1 MSKYEVE
8 VKSMVGTLDN
18 KIFKKMAKKGDI
30 TATKIIDIMG
40 KVVTITGYSECEIE
54 TEDKEFSI
62 LYVNTNEFGI
72 VSAGSEIFKE
82 SVEDYFGEVECFRI
96 KSIKT
101 KKGNTYKAV
110 PILSY
115 ASGIEKNKTE
125 VEETETEA
133 EETETEADELPF

>member
-8 VKSMVGTLDN
+8 VKSMEGTLDN
-18 KIFKKMAKKGDI
+18 KTFEKMAKKGDI
-30 TATKIIDIMG
+30 TATKIAEIME
-40 KVVTITGYSECEIE
+40 KEVTITGYSECEIE
-54 TEDKEFSI
+54 TQDKKFNI
-62 LYVNTNEFGI
+62 LYVNTKEFGI

-82 SVEDYFGEVECFRI
+82 SVEDYFGEVERFKI

-115 ASGIEKNKTE
+115 RAEENKTE
-125 VEETETEA
+125 PEENKTEP
-133 EETETEADELPF
+133 EEKKPEDELPF

>member
-8 VKSMVGTLDN
+8 VKSMIGTLDN
-18 KIFKKMAKKGDI
+18 KTFEKMAKKGDI
-30 TATKIIDIMG
+30 TATKIVDIMG

-54 TEDKEFSI
+54 TQDKKFSI
-62 LYVNTNEFGI
+62 LYVNTEEFGI

-82 SVEDYFGEVECFRI
+82 SVEDYYGEVERFRI

-115 ASGIEKNKTE
+115 AEGIKENKTE
-125 VEETETEA
+125 PEKNVQEIQD
-133 EETETEADELPF
+133 DELPL

>member
-8 VKSMVGTLDN
+8 VKSMIGTLDN
-18 KIFKKMAKKGDI
+18 KTFEKMAKKGDI
-30 TATKIIDIMG
+30 TATKIVDIMG
-40 KVVTITGYSECEIE
+40 KEVTITGYAECEIE
-54 TEDKEFSI
+54 TQDKKFSI

-82 SVEDYFGEVECFRI
+82 SVEDYFGEVERFRI

-115 ASGIEKNKTE
+115 TAGIEENKTE
-125 VEETETEA
+125 SEETK
-133 EETETEADELPF
+133 TEADEELPF

>member
-8 VKSMVGTLDN
+8 VKSMIGTLDN
-18 KIFKKMAKKGDI
+18 KTFEKMAKKGDI
-30 TATKIIDIMG
+30 TATKIVDIMG
-40 KVVTITGYSECEIE
+40 KEVTITGYSECEIE
-54 TEDKEFSI
+54 TQDKKFSI
-62 LYVNTNEFGI
+62 LYVNTVEFGI

-82 SVEDYFGEVECFRI
+82 SVEDYFGEVERFRI

-115 ASGIEKNKTE
+115 DGEIKENKTE
-125 VEETETEA
+125 VEETKTESDD
-133 EETETEADELPF
+133 EELPF

>member
-8 VKSMVGTLDN
+8 VKSIIGTLDN
-18 KIFKKMAKKGDI
+18 KIFEKMAKKGDI
-30 TATKIIDIMG
+30 TATKIVDIMG

-54 TEDKEFSI
+54 TEDKNFSI
-62 LYVNTNEFGI
+62 LYVNTEEFGI

-82 SVEDYFGEVECFRI
+82 SVEDYFGEVERFRI

-115 ASGIEKNKTE
+115 GEGKKENKTE
-125 VEETETEA
+125 PEKNVQEIQD
-133 EETETEADELPF
+133 DELPF

>member
-8 VKSMVGTLDN
+8 VKSMIGTLDN
-18 KIFKKMAKKGDI
+18 KTFEKMAKKGDI
-30 TATKIIDIMG
+30 TATKIVDIIG
-40 KVVTITGYSECEIE
+40 NEVTITGYAECEIE
-54 TEDKEFSI
+54 TQDKKFSI
-62 LYVNTNEFGI
+62 LYVNTEEFGI

-82 SVEDYFGEVECFRI
+82 SVEDYFGEVERFRI

-115 ASGIEKNKTE
+115 AEGIKENKTE
-125 VEETETEA
+125 PEKNVQEKQD
-133 EETETEADELPF
+133 DELPF

>member
-8 VKSMVGTLDN
+8 VKSKVGTLDN
-18 KIFKKMAKKGDI
+18 KIFEKMAKKGDI
-30 TATKIIDIMG
+30 TATKIVDIMG

-54 TEDKEFSI
+54 TQDKKFSI
-62 LYVNTNEFGI
+62 LYVNTEEFGI

-82 SVEDYFGEVECFRI
+82 SIEDYYGEVEKFRI

-115 ASGIEKNKTE
+115 CAEENKTE
-125 VEETETEA
+125 PEKNVQEIQD
-133 EETETEADELPF
+133 DELPF

>member
-8 VKSMVGTLDN
+8 VKSMIGTLDN
-18 KIFKKMAKKGDI
+18 KTFEKMAKKGDI
-30 TATKIIDIMG
+30 TATKIVDIMG

-54 TEDKEFSI
+54 TQDKKFSI
-62 LYVNTNEFGI
+62 LYVNTVEYGI

-82 SVEDYFGEVECFRI
+82 SVEDYFGEVERFRI

-115 ASGIEKNKTE
+115 GEGIKENKTE
-125 VEETETEA
+125 PEKNVEEIQD
-133 EETETEADELPF
+133 DELPI

>member
-8 VKSMVGTLDN
+8 VKSMVGTLEN
-18 KIFKKMAKKGDI
+18 KTFEKMAKKGDI
-30 TATKIIDIMG
+30 TATKIVDIMG

-54 TEDKEFSI
+54 TQDKKFSI
-62 LYVNTNEFGI
+62 LYVNTEEFGI

-82 SVEDYFGEVECFRI
+82 SVEDYFGEVEKFRI

-115 ASGIEKNKTE
+115 C
-125 VEETETEA
+125 A
-133 EETETEADELPF
+133 EENKGEPEENIQEIPDEELPI

>member
-8 VKSMVGTLDN
+8 VKSMIGTLEN
-18 KIFKKMAKKGDI
+18 KTFEKMAKKGDI
-30 TATKIIDIMG
+30 TATKIVDIMG
-40 KVVTITGYSECEIE
+40 KEVTITGYAECEIE
-54 TEDKEFSI
+54 TQDKKFSI
-62 LYVNTNEFGI
+62 LYVNTEEFGI

-82 SVEDYFGEVECFRI
+82 SVEDYYGEVERFRI

-115 ASGIEKNKTE
+115 GEGIKENKTE
-125 VEETETEA
+125 PEKNVQEKQD
-133 EETETEADELPF
+133 DELPL